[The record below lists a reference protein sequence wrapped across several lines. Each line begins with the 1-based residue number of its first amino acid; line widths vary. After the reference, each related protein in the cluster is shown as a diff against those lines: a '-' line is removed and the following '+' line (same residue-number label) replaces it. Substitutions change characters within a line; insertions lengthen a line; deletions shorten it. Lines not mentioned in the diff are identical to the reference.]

1 MAQQLLRE
9 FRSPRCHRQC
19 LLHDFWYLPEPRSPV
34 TTSRSFTAR
43 ASRCRTPSRRFGT
56 SSPFSLKYGDIMRD
70 KKRRKRRRKTEKNH
84 ARQKRKISCEPDH
97 DKFVYEHRNFAHLG
111 TPLLRGEVHEL
122 PGGRREASHLALLL
136 KYPGTKTLGFGR
148 IQA

>member
-1 MAQQLLRE
+1 
-9 FRSPRCHRQC
+9 
-19 LLHDFWYLPEPRSPV
+19 
-34 TTSRSFTAR
+34 
-43 ASRCRTPSRRFGT
+43 
-56 SSPFSLKYGDIMRD
+56 MRD
-70 KKRRKRRRKTEKNH
+70 KKR
-84 ARQKRKISCEPDH
+84 KRKKDKKEKSPSSAAPEKKREESCETKEKDYLISCEPDH